1 MVISKNSM
9 NSKRILL
16 SPPHMGG
23 TEQTYIAQAF
33 QDNWIAPAGP
43 HIDLF
48 ENRLADFLGEKSQ
61 VVAFN
66 SGTAAIHL
74 GLQLL
79 GVQKGDVVL
88 CQSLTFIASV
98 NPVLYLGAT
107 PIFIGSEKE
116 TWNLCPIALEKAIL
130 NQLNK
135 GIQPKAILVV
145 HLYGMPAKMNE
156 ISAISQKYNIPILE
170 DAAEALG
177 STYYGKPCGTF
188 GDFGALSF
196 NGNKIITTSGGG
208 SLICHSESD
217 KKKTIFLATQAKE
230 DTVHYEHSQ
239 VGYNYRMSNISA
251 SIGLGQ
257 LEVLQNHLQLR
268 RQNHT
273 FYQQLF
279 DTISEVTL
287 HHEPNENFIS
297 NHWLNI
303 IQLTSFEQREALR
316 LHLEKYNI
324 ESRPVWKP
332 MHLQPLFQDSL
343 YFGDNLE
350 DKLFDNGL
358 CLPSGSNLLEE
369 DLDYIKEALVS
380 FFKSVEA

>member
-1 MVISKNSM
+1 M

-23 TEQTYIAQAF
+23 IEQSYIAQTF
-33 QDNWIAPAGP
+33 QDNWIAPVGP

-48 ENRLADFLGEKSQ
+48 ENRFVDLLGENRQ
-61 VVAFN
+61 VVALN

-88 CQSLTFIASV
+88 CQSLTFVASV

-107 PIFIGSEKE
+107 PVFVGSEVE
-116 TWNLCPIALEKAIL
+116 TWNMCPNALEEAIL
-130 NQLNK
+130 NQLSK
-135 GIQPKAILVV
+135 GFYPKAILVV

-156 ISAISQKYNIPILE
+156 IVKLSNKYNIPILE

-177 STYYGKPCGTF
+177 SFYCKRPCGTF
-188 GDFGALSF
+188 GDFGVLSF

-208 SLICHSESD
+208 ALITRSEQE
-217 KKKTIFLATQAKE
+217 KKQAIFLATQAKE
-230 DTVHYEHSQ
+230 DTVHYEHTQ

-257 LEVLQNHLQLR
+257 LEVLSEHIQLRKRNHL
-268 RQNHT
+268 
-273 FYQQLF
+273 FYSQLF
-279 DTISEVTL
+279 DTISGVTL
-287 HHEPNENFIS
+287 HQEPNEHFIS
-297 NHWLNI
+297 NYWLNV
-303 IQLTSFEQREALR
+303 IQLVSYEQREELR

-332 MHLQPLFQDSL
+332 MHLQPLFQDNL
-343 YFGDNLE
+343 YFGDGLA
-350 DKLFDNGL
+350 DTLFDCGL
-358 CLPSGSNLLEE
+358 CLPSGSSLLKE
-369 DLDYIKEALVS
+369 DLERIKEALIL
-380 FFKSVEA
+380 FFK

>member
-1 MVISKNSM
+1 M

-33 QDNWIAPAGP
+33 QDNWIAPTGP

-48 ENRLADFLGEKSQ
+48 ENRLVDFLDEKSQ
-61 VVAFN
+61 VVALN

-98 NPVLYLGAT
+98 NPVLYLGAI
-107 PIFIGSEKE
+107 PVFIGSEKE
-116 TWNLCPIALEKAIL
+116 TWNLCPIELEEAIL

-135 GIQPKAILVV
+135 GIQPKAIVVV

-156 ISAISQKYNIPILE
+156 IITISKKYNIPILE

-177 STYYGKPCGTF
+177 SSYTNQPCGTF
-188 GDFGALSF
+188 GDFGVFSF
-196 NGNKIITTSGGG
+196 NGNKVITTSGGG
-208 SLICHSESD
+208 ALLCHSEAV
-217 KKKTIFLATQAKE
+217 KKKAVFLATQAKE
-230 DTVHYEHSQ
+230 DAVYYEHTQ

-257 LEVLQNHLQLR
+257 LEVLSEHIQHRKQNH
-268 RQNHT
+268 H
-273 FYQQLF
+273 FYKQLF
-279 DTISEVTL
+279 ENLSQVTI
-287 HHEPNENFIS
+287 HQEPSENFIS
-297 NHWLNI
+297 NHWLTV
-303 IQLTSFEQREALR
+303 IQLASFEQREALR

-332 MHLQPLFQDSL
+332 MHLQPLFQDNL
-343 YFGDNLE
+343 YFGDDLA

-358 CLPSGSNLLEE
+358 CLPSGSNLSEE
-369 DLDYIKEALVS
+369 DKNCIKEAIEL
-380 FFKSVEA
+380 FFN

>member
-1 MVISKNSM
+1 MK
-9 NSKRILL
+9 SKRILL

-33 QDNWIAPAGP
+33 QDNWIAPTGP

-48 ENRLADFLGEKSQ
+48 ENRLVDFLDEKSQ
-61 VVAFN
+61 VVALN

-98 NPVLYLGAT
+98 NPVLYLGAI
-107 PIFIGSEKE
+107 PVFIGSEKE
-116 TWNLCPIALEKAIL
+116 TWNLCPIALEEAIL

-135 GIQPKAILVV
+135 GIQPKAIVVV

-156 ISAISQKYNIPILE
+156 IITISKKYNIPILE

-177 STYYGKPCGTF
+177 SSYTNQPCGTF
-188 GDFGALSF
+188 GDFGVFSF

-208 SLICHSESD
+208 ALLCHSEAV
-217 KKKTIFLATQAKE
+217 KKKAVFLATQAKE
-230 DTVHYEHSQ
+230 DAVYYEHTQ

-257 LEVLQNHLQLR
+257 LEVLSEHIQHRKQNH
-268 RQNHT
+268 H
-273 FYQQLF
+273 FYKQLF
-279 DTISEVTL
+279 ENLSEVTL
-287 HHEPNENFIS
+287 HQEPNEDFIS
-297 NHWLNI
+297 NHWLTV
-303 IQLTSFEQREALR
+303 IQLASFEQREALR

-332 MHLQPLFQDSL
+332 MHLQPLFQDNL
-343 YFGDNLE
+343 YFGDDLA

-358 CLPSGSNLLEE
+358 CLPSGSNLSEE
-369 DLDYIKEALVS
+369 DKNCIKEAIEL
-380 FFKSVEA
+380 FFN

>member
-1 MVISKNSM
+1 MK
-9 NSKRILL
+9 SKRILL

-23 TEQTYIAQAF
+23 TELTYIAQAF

-48 ENRLADFLGEKSQ
+48 ENRLVDFLDQKSQ
-61 VVAFN
+61 VVALN

-107 PIFIGSEKE
+107 PVFIGSEKE
-116 TWNLCPIALEKAIL
+116 TWNLCPIALEEAVL

-156 ISAISQKYNIPILE
+156 IITISKKYNIPILE

-177 STYYGKPCGTF
+177 SSYDGKPCGTF
-188 GDFGALSF
+188 GDFGVFSF

-208 SLICHSESD
+208 ALLCHSEAV
-217 KKKTIFLATQAKE
+217 KKKAVFLATQAKE
-230 DTVHYEHSQ
+230 DAVYYEHTQ

-257 LEVLQNHLQLR
+257 LEVLSEHIQHRKQNH
-268 RQNHT
+268 H
-273 FYQQLF
+273 FYKPLF
-279 DTISEVTL
+279 ENLSEVTL
-287 HHEPNENFIS
+287 HQEPSENFIS
-297 NHWLNI
+297 NHWLTV
-303 IQLTSFEQREALR
+303 IQLASFEQREALR

-332 MHLQPLFQDSL
+332 MHLQPLFQDNL
-343 YFGDNLE
+343 YFGDDLA

-358 CLPSGSNLLEE
+358 CLPSGSNLSEE
-369 DLDYIKEALVS
+369 DKNCIKEAIEL
-380 FFKSVEA
+380 FFN

>member
-1 MVISKNSM
+1 M

-33 QDNWIAPAGP
+33 QDNWIAPTGP

-48 ENRLADFLGEKSQ
+48 ENRLVDFLNQKSQ
-61 VVAFN
+61 VVALN

-107 PIFIGSEKE
+107 PVFIGSEKE
-116 TWNLCPIALEKAIL
+116 TWNLCPIALEEAIL

-135 GIQPKAILVV
+135 GIQPKAIVVV

-156 ISAISQKYNIPILE
+156 IITISKKYNIPILE

-177 STYYGKPCGTF
+177 SSYTNQPCGTF
-188 GDFGALSF
+188 GDFGVFSF

-208 SLICHSESD
+208 ALLCHSEAV
-217 KKKTIFLATQAKE
+217 KKKAVFLATQAKE
-230 DTVHYEHSQ
+230 DAVYYEHTQ

-257 LEVLQNHLQLR
+257 LEVLSEHIQHRKQNH
-268 RQNHT
+268 H
-273 FYQQLF
+273 FYKQLF
-279 DTISEVTL
+279 ENLSEVTL
-287 HHEPNENFIS
+287 HQEPNEDFIS
-297 NHWLNI
+297 NHWLTV
-303 IQLTSFEQREALR
+303 IQLASFEQREALR

-332 MHLQPLFQDSL
+332 MHLQPLFQDNL
-343 YFGDNLE
+343 YFGDDLA

-358 CLPSGSNLLEE
+358 CLPSGSNLSEE
-369 DLDYIKEALVS
+369 DKNCIKEAIEL
-380 FFKSVEA
+380 FFN

>member
-1 MVISKNSM
+1 M

-33 QDNWIAPAGP
+33 QDNWIAPTGP

-48 ENRLADFLGEKSQ
+48 ENRLVDFLDEKSQ
-61 VVAFN
+61 VVALN

-98 NPVLYLGAT
+98 NPVLYLGAI
-107 PIFIGSEKE
+107 PVFIGSEKE
-116 TWNLCPIALEKAIL
+116 TWNLCPIELEEAIL

-135 GIQPKAILVV
+135 GIQPKAIVVV

-156 ISAISQKYNIPILE
+156 IITISKKYNIPILE

-177 STYYGKPCGTF
+177 SSYTNQPCGTF
-188 GDFGALSF
+188 GDFGVFSF

-208 SLICHSESD
+208 ALLCHSEAV
-217 KKKTIFLATQAKE
+217 KKKAVFLATQAKE
-230 DTVHYEHSQ
+230 DAVYYEHTQ

-257 LEVLQNHLQLR
+257 LEVLSEHIQHRKQNH
-268 RQNHT
+268 H
-273 FYQQLF
+273 FYKQLF
-279 DTISEVTL
+279 ENLSEVTL
-287 HHEPNENFIS
+287 HQEPNEDFIS
-297 NHWLNI
+297 NHWLTV
-303 IQLTSFEQREALR
+303 IQLASFEQREALR

-332 MHLQPLFQDSL
+332 MHLQPLFQDNL
-343 YFGDNLE
+343 YFGDDLA

-358 CLPSGSNLLEE
+358 CLPSGSNLSEE
-369 DLDYIKEALVS
+369 DKNCIKEAIEL
-380 FFKSVEA
+380 FFN

>member
-1 MVISKNSM
+1 M

-23 TEQTYIAQAF
+23 TELTYIAQAF

-43 HIDLF
+43 HIDLL
-48 ENRLADFLGEKSQ
+48 ENRLVDFLDQKSQ
-61 VVAFN
+61 VVALN

-88 CQSLTFIASV
+88 CQSLTFVASV
-98 NPVLYLGAT
+98 NPVLYLGAI
-107 PIFIGSEKE
+107 PVFIGSEKE
-116 TWNLCPIALEKAIL
+116 TWNLCPIALEEAIL

-135 GIQPKAILVV
+135 GIQPKAIVVV

-156 ISAISQKYNIPILE
+156 IITISKKYNIPILE

-177 STYYGKPCGTF
+177 SSYTNQPCGTF
-188 GDFGALSF
+188 GDFGVFSF

-208 SLICHSESD
+208 ALLCHSEAV
-217 KKKTIFLATQAKE
+217 KKKAVFLATQAKE
-230 DTVHYEHSQ
+230 DAVYYEHTQ

-257 LEVLQNHLQLR
+257 LEVLSEHIQHRKQNH
-268 RQNHT
+268 H
-273 FYQQLF
+273 FYKQLF
-279 DTISEVTL
+279 ENLSEVTL
-287 HHEPNENFIS
+287 HQEPNEDFIS
-297 NHWLNI
+297 NHWLTV
-303 IQLTSFEQREALR
+303 IQLASFEQREALR

-332 MHLQPLFQDSL
+332 MHLQPLFQDNL
-343 YFGDNLE
+343 YFGDDLA

-358 CLPSGSNLLEE
+358 CLPSGSNLSEE
-369 DLDYIKEALVS
+369 DKKCIKEAIEL
-380 FFKSVEA
+380 FFYKV

>member
-1 MVISKNSM
+1 M

-23 TEQTYIAQAF
+23 TELTYIAQAF

-48 ENRLADFLGEKSQ
+48 ENRLVDFLDQKSQ
-61 VVAFN
+61 VVALN

-107 PIFIGSEKE
+107 PVFIGSEKE
-116 TWNLCPIALEKAIL
+116 TWNLCPIALEEAIL

-135 GIQPKAILVV
+135 GIQPKAIVVV

-156 ISAISQKYNIPILE
+156 IITISKKYNIPILE

-177 STYYGKPCGTF
+177 SSYTNQPCGTF
-188 GDFGALSF
+188 GDFGVFSF
-196 NGNKIITTSGGG
+196 NGNKVITTSGGG
-208 SLICHSESD
+208 ALLCHSEAV
-217 KKKTIFLATQAKE
+217 KKKAVFLATQAKE
-230 DTVHYEHSQ
+230 DAVYYEHTQ

-257 LEVLQNHLQLR
+257 LEVLSEHIQHRKQNH
-268 RQNHT
+268 H
-273 FYQQLF
+273 FYKQLF
-279 DTISEVTL
+279 ENLSEVTL
-287 HHEPNENFIS
+287 HQEPNEDFIS
-297 NHWLNI
+297 NHWLTV
-303 IQLTSFEQREALR
+303 IQLASFEQREALR

-332 MHLQPLFQDSL
+332 MHLQPLFQDNL
-343 YFGDNLE
+343 YFGDDLA

-358 CLPSGSNLLEE
+358 CLPSGSNLSEE
-369 DLDYIKEALVS
+369 DKNCIKEAIEL
-380 FFKSVEA
+380 FFN

>member
-1 MVISKNSM
+1 MK
-9 NSKRILL
+9 SKRILL

-23 TEQTYIAQAF
+23 TELTYIAQAF

-43 HIDLF
+43 HIDLL
-48 ENRLADFLGEKSQ
+48 ENRLVDFLDQKSQ
-61 VVAFN
+61 VVALN

-98 NPVLYLGAT
+98 NPVLYLGAI
-107 PIFIGSEKE
+107 PVFIGSEKE
-116 TWNLCPIALEKAIL
+116 TWNLCPIALEEAIL

-135 GIQPKAILVV
+135 GIQPKAIVVV

-156 ISAISQKYNIPILE
+156 IITISKKYNIPILE

-177 STYYGKPCGTF
+177 SSYTNQPCGTF
-188 GDFGALSF
+188 GDFGVFSF

-208 SLICHSESD
+208 ALLCHSEAV
-217 KKKTIFLATQAKE
+217 KKKAVFLATQAKE
-230 DTVHYEHSQ
+230 DAVYYEHTQ

-257 LEVLQNHLQLR
+257 LEVLSEHIQHRKQNH
-268 RQNHT
+268 H
-273 FYQQLF
+273 FYKQLF
-279 DTISEVTL
+279 ENLSEVTL
-287 HHEPNENFIS
+287 HQEPNEDFIS
-297 NHWLNI
+297 NHWLTV
-303 IQLTSFEQREALR
+303 IQLASFEQREALR

-332 MHLQPLFQDSL
+332 MHLQPLFQDNL
-343 YFGDNLE
+343 YFGDDLA

-358 CLPSGSNLLEE
+358 CLPSGSNLSEE
-369 DLDYIKEALVS
+369 DKNCIKEAIEL
-380 FFKSVEA
+380 FFN

>member
-1 MVISKNSM
+1 MK
-9 NSKRILL
+9 SKRILL

-23 TEQTYIAQAF
+23 TELTYIAQAF

-48 ENRLADFLGEKSQ
+48 ENRLVDFLDQKSQ
-61 VVAFN
+61 VVALN

-98 NPVLYLGAT
+98 NPVLYLGAI
-107 PIFIGSEKE
+107 PVFIGSEKE
-116 TWNLCPIALEKAIL
+116 TWNLCPIALEEAIL

-135 GIQPKAILVV
+135 GIQPKAIVVV

-156 ISAISQKYNIPILE
+156 IITISKKYNIPILE

-177 STYYGKPCGTF
+177 SSYTNQPCGTF
-188 GDFGALSF
+188 GDFGVFSF
-196 NGNKIITTSGGG
+196 NGNKVITTSGGG
-208 SLICHSESD
+208 ALLCHSEAV
-217 KKKTIFLATQAKE
+217 KKKAVFLATQAKE
-230 DTVHYEHSQ
+230 DAVYYEHTQ

-257 LEVLQNHLQLR
+257 LEVLSEHIQHRKQNH
-268 RQNHT
+268 H
-273 FYQQLF
+273 FYKQLF
-279 DTISEVTL
+279 ENLSQVTI
-287 HHEPNENFIS
+287 HQEPSENFIS
-297 NHWLNI
+297 NHWLTV
-303 IQLTSFEQREALR
+303 IQLASFEQREALR

-332 MHLQPLFQDSL
+332 MHLQPLFQDNL
-343 YFGDNLE
+343 YFGDDLA

-358 CLPSGSNLLEE
+358 CLPSGSNLSEE
-369 DLDYIKEALVS
+369 DKNCIKEAIEL
-380 FFKSVEA
+380 FFN

>member
-1 MVISKNSM
+1 M

-23 TEQTYIAQAF
+23 TELTYIAQAF

-48 ENRLADFLGEKSQ
+48 ENRLVDFLDQKSQ
-61 VVAFN
+61 VVALN

-107 PIFIGSEKE
+107 PVFIGSEKE
-116 TWNLCPIALEKAIL
+116 TWNLCPIALEEAIL

-135 GIQPKAILVV
+135 GIQPKAIVVV

-156 ISAISQKYNIPILE
+156 IITISKKYNIPILE

-177 STYYGKPCGTF
+177 SSYTNQPCGTF
-188 GDFGALSF
+188 GDFGVFSF
-196 NGNKIITTSGGG
+196 NGNKVITTSGGG
-208 SLICHSESD
+208 ALLCHSEAV
-217 KKKTIFLATQAKE
+217 KKKAVFLATQAKE
-230 DTVHYEHSQ
+230 DAVYYEHTQ

-257 LEVLQNHLQLR
+257 LEVLSEHIQHRKQNH
-268 RQNHT
+268 H
-273 FYQQLF
+273 FYKPLF
-279 DTISEVTL
+279 ENLSQVTI
-287 HHEPNENFIS
+287 HQEPSENFIS
-297 NHWLNI
+297 NHWLTV
-303 IQLTSFEQREALR
+303 IQLASFEQREALR

-332 MHLQPLFQDSL
+332 MHLQPLFQDNL
-343 YFGDNLE
+343 YFGDDLA

-358 CLPSGSNLLEE
+358 CLPSGSNLSEE
-369 DLDYIKEALVS
+369 DKNCIKEAIEL
-380 FFKSVEA
+380 FFN

>member
-1 MVISKNSM
+1 MVISKDSM

-23 TEQTYIAQAF
+23 AESTYVAQAF

-48 ENRLADFLGEKSQ
+48 ENRLVDFLDEKSQ
-61 VVAFN
+61 VVALN

-79 GVQKGDVVL
+79 GVQKEDVVL
-88 CQSLTFIASV
+88 CQSLTFVASV

-107 PIFIGSEKE
+107 PVFIGSEKE
-116 TWNLCPIALEKAIL
+116 TWNLCPIALEDAIL
-130 NQLNK
+130 NQLKK
-135 GIQPKAILVV
+135 GIQPKAIIVV

-156 ISAISQKYNIPILE
+156 ILVLSNKYKIPILE

-177 STYYGKPCGTF
+177 SSYNGRSCGTF
-188 GDFGALSF
+188 GDFGVLSF

-208 SLICHSESD
+208 ALICNSESD
-217 KKKTIFLATQAKE
+217 KKKAIFLATQAKE
-230 DTVHYEHSQ
+230 DAVHYEHTQ
-239 VGYNYRMSNISA
+239 VGYNYRMSNVSA

-279 DTISEVTL
+279 NTISEVTL
-287 HHEPNENFIS
+287 HQEPNENIVS
-297 NHWLNI
+297 NHWLNV
-303 IQLTSFEQREALR
+303 IQLASFEQREALR
-316 LHLEKYNI
+316 LHLEKHNI

-332 MHLQPLFQDSL
+332 MHLQPLFQDCQ
-343 YFGDNLE
+343 YFGDDLA

-358 CLPSGSNLLEE
+358 CLPSGSNLSEE
-369 DLDYIKEALVS
+369 DLYRIKDVLFL
-380 FFKSVEA
+380 FFN

>member
-1 MVISKNSM
+1 M

-23 TEQTYIAQAF
+23 TELTYIAQAF

-48 ENRLADFLGEKSQ
+48 ENRLVDFLDQKSQ
-61 VVAFN
+61 VVALN

-107 PIFIGSEKE
+107 PVFIGSEKE
-116 TWNLCPIALEKAIL
+116 TWNLCPIALEEAIL

-135 GIQPKAILVV
+135 GIQPKAIVVV

-156 ISAISQKYNIPILE
+156 IITISKKYNIPILE

-177 STYYGKPCGTF
+177 SSYTNQPCGTF
-188 GDFGALSF
+188 GDFGVFSF

-208 SLICHSESD
+208 ALLCHSEAV
-217 KKKTIFLATQAKE
+217 KKKAVFLATQAKE
-230 DTVHYEHSQ
+230 DAVYYEHTQ

-257 LEVLQNHLQLR
+257 LEVLSEHIQHRKQNH
-268 RQNHT
+268 H
-273 FYQQLF
+273 FYKQLF
-279 DTISEVTL
+279 ENLSQVTI
-287 HHEPNENFIS
+287 HQEPSENFIS
-297 NHWLNI
+297 NHWLTV
-303 IQLTSFEQREALR
+303 IQLASFEQREALR

-332 MHLQPLFQDSL
+332 MHLQPLFQDNL
-343 YFGDNLE
+343 YFGDDLA

-358 CLPSGSNLLEE
+358 CLPSGSNLSEE
-369 DLDYIKEALVS
+369 DKNCIKEAIEL
-380 FFKSVEA
+380 FFN

>member
-1 MVISKNSM
+1 M

-23 TEQTYIAQAF
+23 TELTYIAQAF

-48 ENRLADFLGEKSQ
+48 ENRLVDFLDQKSQ
-61 VVAFN
+61 VVALN
-66 SGTAAIHL
+66 SGTAGIHL

-107 PIFIGSEKE
+107 PVFIGSEKE
-116 TWNLCPIALEKAIL
+116 TWNLCPIALEEAIL

-135 GIQPKAILVV
+135 GIQPKAIVVV

-156 ISAISQKYNIPILE
+156 IITISKKYNIPILE

-177 STYYGKPCGTF
+177 SSYTNQPCGTF
-188 GDFGALSF
+188 GDFGVFSF
-196 NGNKIITTSGGG
+196 NGNKVITTSGGG
-208 SLICHSESD
+208 ALLCHSEAV
-217 KKKTIFLATQAKE
+217 KKKAVFLATQAKE
-230 DTVHYEHSQ
+230 DAVYYKHTQ

-257 LEVLQNHLQLR
+257 LEVLSEHIQHRKQNH
-268 RQNHT
+268 H
-273 FYQQLF
+273 FYKQLF
-279 DTISEVTL
+279 ENLSQVTI
-287 HHEPNENFIS
+287 HQEPSENFIS
-297 NHWLNI
+297 NHWLTV
-303 IQLTSFEQREALR
+303 IQLASFEQREALR

-332 MHLQPLFQDSL
+332 MHLQPLFQDNL
-343 YFGDNLE
+343 YFGDDLA

-358 CLPSGSNLLEE
+358 CLPSGSNLSEE
-369 DLDYIKEALVS
+369 DKNCIKEAIEL
-380 FFKSVEA
+380 FFN

>member
-1 MVISKNSM
+1 M

-33 QDNWIAPAGP
+33 QDNWIAPTGP

-48 ENRLADFLGEKSQ
+48 ENRLVDFLDKKSQ
-61 VVAFN
+61 VVALN

-107 PIFIGSEKE
+107 PVFIGSEKE
-116 TWNLCPIALEKAIL
+116 TWNLCPIALEEAIL

-135 GIQPKAILVV
+135 GIQPKAIVVV

-156 ISAISQKYNIPILE
+156 IITISKKYNIPILE

-177 STYYGKPCGTF
+177 SSYTNQPCGTF
-188 GDFGALSF
+188 GDFGVFSF
-196 NGNKIITTSGGG
+196 NGNKVITTSGGG
-208 SLICHSESD
+208 ALLCHSEAV
-217 KKKTIFLATQAKE
+217 KKKAVFLATQAKE
-230 DTVHYEHSQ
+230 DAVYYEHTQ

-257 LEVLQNHLQLR
+257 LEVLSEHIQHRKQNH
-268 RQNHT
+268 H
-273 FYQQLF
+273 FYKQLF
-279 DTISEVTL
+279 ENLSEVTL
-287 HHEPNENFIS
+287 HQEPNEDFIS
-297 NHWLNI
+297 NHWLTV
-303 IQLTSFEQREALR
+303 IQLASFEQREALR

-332 MHLQPLFQDSL
+332 MHLQPLFQDNL
-343 YFGDNLE
+343 YFGDDLA

-358 CLPSGSNLLEE
+358 CLPSGSNLSEE
-369 DLDYIKEALVS
+369 DKNCIKEAIEL
-380 FFKSVEA
+380 FFN

>member
-1 MVISKNSM
+1 M

-23 TEQTYIAQAF
+23 TELTYIAQAF

-48 ENRLADFLGEKSQ
+48 ENRLVDFLDQKSQ
-61 VVAFN
+61 VVALN

-98 NPVLYLGAT
+98 NPVLYLGAI
-107 PIFIGSEKE
+107 PVFIGSEKE
-116 TWNLCPIALEKAIL
+116 TWNLCPIALEEAIL

-135 GIQPKAILVV
+135 GIQPKAIVVV

-156 ISAISQKYNIPILE
+156 IITISKKYNIPILE

-177 STYYGKPCGTF
+177 SSYTNQRCGTF
-188 GDFGALSF
+188 GDFGVFSF
-196 NGNKIITTSGGG
+196 NGNKVITTSGGG
-208 SLICHSESD
+208 ALLCHSEEV
-217 KKKTIFLATQAKE
+217 KKKAVFLATQAKE
-230 DTVHYEHSQ
+230 DAVYYEHTQ

-257 LEVLQNHLQLR
+257 LEVLSEHIQHRKQNH
-268 RQNHT
+268 H
-273 FYQQLF
+273 FYKQLF
-279 DTISEVTL
+279 ENLSQVTL
-287 HHEPNENFIS
+287 HQEPSENFIS
-297 NHWLNI
+297 NHWLTV
-303 IQLTSFEQREALR
+303 IQLASFEQREALR

-332 MHLQPLFQDSL
+332 MHLQPLFQDNL
-343 YFGDNLE
+343 YFGDDLA

-358 CLPSGSNLLEE
+358 CLPSGSNLSEE
-369 DLDYIKEALVS
+369 DKNCIKEAIEL
-380 FFKSVEA
+380 FFN

>member
-1 MVISKNSM
+1 M

-23 TEQTYIAQAF
+23 TEQTYIAKAF
-33 QDNWIAPAGP
+33 QDNWIAPVGP
-43 HIDLF
+43 HITLF
-48 ENRLADFLGEKSQ
+48 ENRLASFLGDE
-61 VVAFN
+61 VEVAALQ

-79 GVQKGDVVL
+79 GVGKGDVVL

-107 PIFIGSEKE
+107 PIFVGSERE
-116 TWNLCPIALEKAIL
+116 TWNLCPIALEEAIL
-130 NQLNK
+130 NRLEN
-135 GIQPKAILVV
+135 GIKPKAILVV

-156 ISAISQKYNIPILE
+156 IKALSNKYNIPILE

-177 STYYGKPCGTF
+177 STYHGKPCGTF
-188 GDFGALSF
+188 GDFGVLSF

-208 SLICHSESD
+208 ALITHSEQE
-217 KKKTIFLATQAKE
+217 KKQALFLATQAKE
-230 DTVHYEHSQ
+230 EAVHYEHKQ
-239 VGYNYRMSNISA
+239 IGYNYRMSNISA

-257 LEVLQNHLQLR
+257 LEVVSEHIQLR
-268 RQNHT
+268 RQNHL
-273 FYQQLF
+273 FYKQLF
-279 DTISEVTL
+279 ENLSEVTL
-287 HHEPNENFIS
+287 HQEPNENFIS
-297 NHWLNI
+297 NHWLTV
-303 IQLTSFEQREALR
+303 IQLASFEQREALR

-332 MHLQPLFQDSL
+332 MHLQPLFQDNL
-343 YFGDNLE
+343 YFGDDLA

-369 DLDYIKEALVS
+369 DLKRIKEALLS
-380 FFKSVEA
+380 FFN

>member
-1 MVISKNSM
+1 MK
-9 NSKRILL
+9 SKRILL

-23 TEQTYIAQAF
+23 TELTYIAQAF

-48 ENRLADFLGEKSQ
+48 ENRLVDFLDQKSQ
-61 VVAFN
+61 VVALN

-98 NPVLYLGAT
+98 NPVLYLGAI
-107 PIFIGSEKE
+107 PVFIGSEKE
-116 TWNLCPIALEKAIL
+116 TWNLCPIALEEAIL

-135 GIQPKAILVV
+135 GIQPKAIVVV

-156 ISAISQKYNIPILE
+156 IITISKKYNIPILE

-177 STYYGKPCGTF
+177 SSYTNQPCGTF
-188 GDFGALSF
+188 GDFGVFSF
-196 NGNKIITTSGGG
+196 NGNKVITTSGGG
-208 SLICHSESD
+208 ALLCHSEAV
-217 KKKTIFLATQAKE
+217 KKKAVFLATQAKE
-230 DTVHYEHSQ
+230 DAVYYEHTQ

-257 LEVLQNHLQLR
+257 LEVLSEHIQHRKQNH
-268 RQNHT
+268 H
-273 FYQQLF
+273 FYKPLF
-279 DTISEVTL
+279 ENLSQVTI
-287 HHEPNENFIS
+287 HQEPSENFIS
-297 NHWLNI
+297 NHWLTV
-303 IQLTSFEQREALR
+303 IQLASFEQREALR

-332 MHLQPLFQDSL
+332 MHLQPLFQDNL
-343 YFGDNLE
+343 YFGDDLA

-358 CLPSGSNLLEE
+358 CLPSGSNLSEE
-369 DLDYIKEALVS
+369 DKNCIKEAIEL
-380 FFKSVEA
+380 FFN

>member
-1 MVISKNSM
+1 M

-16 SPPHMGG
+16 SPPHMRG
-23 TEQTYIAQAF
+23 TELTYIAQAF

-48 ENRLADFLGEKSQ
+48 ENRLVDFLDQKSQ
-61 VVAFN
+61 VVALN

-98 NPVLYLGAT
+98 NPVLYLGAI
-107 PIFIGSEKE
+107 PVFIGSEKE
-116 TWNLCPIALEKAIL
+116 TWNLCPIALEEAIL

-135 GIQPKAILVV
+135 GIQPKAIVVV

-156 ISAISQKYNIPILE
+156 IITISKKYNIPILE

-177 STYYGKPCGTF
+177 SSYTNQPCGTF
-188 GDFGALSF
+188 GDFGVFSF
-196 NGNKIITTSGGG
+196 NGNKVITTSGGG
-208 SLICHSESD
+208 ALLCHSEAV
-217 KKKTIFLATQAKE
+217 KKKAVFLATQAKE
-230 DTVHYEHSQ
+230 DAVYYEHTQ

-257 LEVLQNHLQLR
+257 LEVLSEHIQHRKQNH
-268 RQNHT
+268 H
-273 FYQQLF
+273 FYKQLF
-279 DTISEVTL
+279 ENLSQVTI
-287 HHEPNENFIS
+287 HQEPSENFIS
-297 NHWLNI
+297 NHWLTV
-303 IQLTSFEQREALR
+303 IQLASFEQREALR

-332 MHLQPLFQDSL
+332 MHLQPLFQDNL
-343 YFGDNLE
+343 YFGDDLA

-358 CLPSGSNLLEE
+358 CLPSGSNLSEE
-369 DLDYIKEALVS
+369 DKNCIKEAIEL
-380 FFKSVEA
+380 FFN

>member
-1 MVISKNSM
+1 MK
-9 NSKRILL
+9 SKRILL

-23 TEQTYIAQAF
+23 TELTYIAQAF

-48 ENRLADFLGEKSQ
+48 ENRLVDFLNQKSQ
-61 VVAFN
+61 VVALN

-107 PIFIGSEKE
+107 PVFIGSEKE
-116 TWNLCPIALEKAIL
+116 TWNLCPIALEEAIL

-135 GIQPKAILVV
+135 GIQPKAIVVV

-156 ISAISQKYNIPILE
+156 IITISKKYNIPILE

-177 STYYGKPCGTF
+177 SSYTNQPCGTF
-188 GDFGALSF
+188 GDFGVFSF

-208 SLICHSESD
+208 ALLCHSEAV
-217 KKKTIFLATQAKE
+217 KKKAVFLATQAKE
-230 DTVHYEHSQ
+230 DAVYYEHTQ

-257 LEVLQNHLQLR
+257 LEVLSEHIQHRKQNH
-268 RQNHT
+268 H
-273 FYQQLF
+273 FYKQLF
-279 DTISEVTL
+279 ENLSQVTI
-287 HHEPNENFIS
+287 HQEPSENFIS
-297 NHWLNI
+297 NHWLTV
-303 IQLTSFEQREALR
+303 IQLASFEQREALR

-332 MHLQPLFQDSL
+332 MHLQPLFQDNL
-343 YFGDNLE
+343 YFGDDLA

-358 CLPSGSNLLEE
+358 CLPSGSNLSEE
-369 DLDYIKEALVS
+369 DKNCIKEAIEL
-380 FFKSVEA
+380 FFN

>member
-1 MVISKNSM
+1 M

-23 TEQTYIAQAF
+23 TELTYIAQAF

-48 ENRLADFLGEKSQ
+48 ENRLVDFLDQKSQ
-61 VVAFN
+61 VVALN

-98 NPVLYLGAT
+98 NPVLYLGAI
-107 PIFIGSEKE
+107 PVFIGSEKE
-116 TWNLCPIALEKAIL
+116 TWNLCPIALEEAIL

-135 GIQPKAILVV
+135 GIQPKAIVVV

-156 ISAISQKYNIPILE
+156 IITISKKYNIPILE

-177 STYYGKPCGTF
+177 SSYTNQPCGTF
-188 GDFGALSF
+188 GDFGVFSF
-196 NGNKIITTSGGG
+196 NGNKVITTSGGG
-208 SLICHSESD
+208 ALLCHSEAV
-217 KKKTIFLATQAKE
+217 KKKAVFLATQAKE
-230 DTVHYEHSQ
+230 DAVYYEHTQ
-239 VGYNYRMSNISA
+239 VGYNYRMSNVAA

-257 LEVLQNHLQLR
+257 LEVLSEHIQHRKQNH
-268 RQNHT
+268 H
-273 FYQQLF
+273 FYKPLF
-279 DTISEVTL
+279 ENLSQVTL
-287 HHEPNENFIS
+287 HQEPSENFIS
-297 NHWLNI
+297 NHWLTV
-303 IQLTSFEQREALR
+303 IQLASFEQREALR

-332 MHLQPLFQDSL
+332 MHLQPLFQDNL
-343 YFGDNLE
+343 YFGDDLA

-358 CLPSGSNLLEE
+358 CLPSGSNLSEE
-369 DLDYIKEALVS
+369 DKNCIKEAIEL
-380 FFKSVEA
+380 FFN

>member
-1 MVISKNSM
+1 M

-23 TEQTYIAQAF
+23 TEQTYIAKAF
-33 QDNWIAPAGP
+33 QDNWIAPVGP
-43 HIDLF
+43 HITLF
-48 ENRLADFLGEKSQ
+48 ENRLASFLGDE
-61 VVAFN
+61 VEVAALQ

-79 GVQKGDVVL
+79 GVGKGDVVL

-107 PIFIGSEKE
+107 PIFVGSERE
-116 TWNLCPIALEKAIL
+116 TWNLCPIALEEAIL
-130 NQLNK
+130 NRLEN
-135 GIQPKAILVV
+135 GIKPKAILVV

-156 ISAISQKYNIPILE
+156 IKALSNKYNIPILE

-177 STYYGKPCGTF
+177 STYHGKPCGTF
-188 GDFGALSF
+188 GDFGVLSF

-208 SLICHSESD
+208 ALITHSEQE
-217 KKKTIFLATQAKE
+217 KKQALFLATQAKE
-230 DTVHYEHSQ
+230 EAVHYEHKQ
-239 VGYNYRMSNISA
+239 IGYNYRMSNISA

-257 LEVLQNHLQLR
+257 LEVVSEHIWLR
-268 RQNHT
+268 RQNHL
-273 FYQQLF
+273 FYKQLF
-279 DTISEVTL
+279 ENLSEVIL
-287 HHEPNENFIS
+287 HQEPNEEFIS
-297 NHWLNI
+297 NHWLNV
-303 IQLTSFEQREALR
+303 IQLASFEQREALR

-332 MHLQPLFQDSL
+332 MHLQPLFQDNL
-343 YFGDNLE
+343 YFGDDLT
-350 DKLFDNGL
+350 DTLFDNGL

-369 DLDYIKEALVS
+369 DLMRIKKALLS
-380 FFKSVEA
+380 FFN

>member
-1 MVISKNSM
+1 M

-23 TEQTYIAQAF
+23 TELTYIAQAF

-48 ENRLADFLGEKSQ
+48 ENRLVDFLDQKSQ
-61 VVAFN
+61 VVALN

-107 PIFIGSEKE
+107 PVFIGSEKE
-116 TWNLCPIALEKAIL
+116 TWNLCPIALEEAIL

-135 GIQPKAILVV
+135 GIQPKAIVVV

-156 ISAISQKYNIPILE
+156 IITISKKYNIPIFE

-177 STYYGKPCGTF
+177 SSYTNQPCGTF
-188 GDFGALSF
+188 GDFGVFSF
-196 NGNKIITTSGGG
+196 NGNKVITTSGGG
-208 SLICHSESD
+208 ALLCHSEAV
-217 KKKTIFLATQAKE
+217 KKKAVFLATQAKE
-230 DTVHYEHSQ
+230 DAVYYEHTQ

-257 LEVLQNHLQLR
+257 LEVLSEHIQHRKQNH
-268 RQNHT
+268 H
-273 FYQQLF
+273 FYKPLF
-279 DTISEVTL
+279 ENLSQVTI
-287 HHEPNENFIS
+287 HQEPSENFIS
-297 NHWLNI
+297 NHWLTV
-303 IQLTSFEQREALR
+303 IQLASFEQREALR

-332 MHLQPLFQDSL
+332 MHLQSLFQGNL
-343 YFGDNLE
+343 YFGDDLA

-358 CLPSGSNLLEE
+358 CLPSGSNLSEE
-369 DLDYIKEALVS
+369 DKKCIKEAIEL
-380 FFKSVEA
+380 FFYKV

>member
-1 MVISKNSM
+1 M

-33 QDNWIAPAGP
+33 QDNWIAPTGP

-48 ENRLADFLGEKSQ
+48 ENRLVDFLNQKSQ
-61 VVAFN
+61 VVALN

-107 PIFIGSEKE
+107 PVFIGSEKE
-116 TWNLCPIALEKAIL
+116 TWNLCPIALEEAIL

-135 GIQPKAILVV
+135 GIQPKAIVVV

-156 ISAISQKYNIPILE
+156 IITISKKYNIPILE

-177 STYYGKPCGTF
+177 SSYTNQPCGTF
-188 GDFGALSF
+188 GDFGVFSF
-196 NGNKIITTSGGG
+196 NGNKVITTSGGG
-208 SLICHSESD
+208 ALLCHSEAV
-217 KKKTIFLATQAKE
+217 KKKAVFLATQAKE
-230 DTVHYEHSQ
+230 DAVYYEHTQ

-257 LEVLQNHLQLR
+257 LEVLSEHIQHRKQNH
-268 RQNHT
+268 H
-273 FYQQLF
+273 FYKQLF
-279 DTISEVTL
+279 ENLSEVTL
-287 HHEPNENFIS
+287 HQEPNEDFIS
-297 NHWLNI
+297 NHWLTV
-303 IQLTSFEQREALR
+303 IQLASFEQREALR

-332 MHLQPLFQDSL
+332 MHLQPLFQDNL
-343 YFGDNLE
+343 YFGDDLA

-358 CLPSGSNLLEE
+358 CLPSGSNLSEE
-369 DLDYIKEALVS
+369 DKNCIKEAIEL
-380 FFKSVEA
+380 FFN

>member
-1 MVISKNSM
+1 M

-23 TEQTYIAQAF
+23 TEQTYIAKAF
-33 QDNWIAPAGP
+33 QDNWIAPVGP
-43 HIDLF
+43 HITLF
-48 ENRLADFLGEKSQ
+48 ENRLASFLGDE
-61 VVAFN
+61 VEVAALQ

-79 GVQKGDVVL
+79 GVGKGDVVL

-107 PIFIGSEKE
+107 PIFVGSERE
-116 TWNLCPIALEKAIL
+116 TWNLCPIALEEAIL
-130 NQLNK
+130 NRLEN
-135 GIQPKAILVV
+135 GIKPKAILVV

-156 ISAISQKYNIPILE
+156 IKALSNKYNIPILE

-177 STYYGKPCGTF
+177 STYHGKPCGTF
-188 GDFGALSF
+188 GDFGVLSF

-208 SLICHSESD
+208 ALITHSEQE
-217 KKKTIFLATQAKE
+217 KKQALFLATQAKE
-230 DTVHYEHSQ
+230 EAVHYEHKQ
-239 VGYNYRMSNISA
+239 IGYNYRMSNISA

-257 LEVLQNHLQLR
+257 LEVVSEHIQLR
-268 RQNHT
+268 RQNHL
-273 FYQQLF
+273 FYKQLF
-279 DTISEVTL
+279 ENLSEVIL
-287 HHEPNENFIS
+287 HQEPNEEFIS
-297 NHWLNI
+297 NHWLNV
-303 IQLTSFEQREALR
+303 IQLASFEQREALR

-332 MHLQPLFQDSL
+332 MHLQPLFQDNL
-343 YFGDNLE
+343 YFGDDLT
-350 DKLFDNGL
+350 DTLFDNGL

-369 DLDYIKEALVS
+369 DLMRIKEAIRS
-380 FFKSVEA
+380 FFN

>member
-1 MVISKNSM
+1 M

-33 QDNWIAPAGP
+33 QDNWIAPTGP

-48 ENRLADFLGEKSQ
+48 ENRLVDFLDEKSQ
-61 VVAFN
+61 VVALN

-107 PIFIGSEKE
+107 PVFIGSEKE
-116 TWNLCPIALEKAIL
+116 TWNLCPIALEEAIL

-135 GIQPKAILVV
+135 GIQPKAIAVV

-156 ISAISQKYNIPILE
+156 ISTISKKYNIPILE

-177 STYYGKPCGTF
+177 SSYYNQPCGTF
-188 GDFGALSF
+188 GDFGVLSF

-208 SLICHSESD
+208 ALLCHSEAV
-217 KKKTIFLATQAKE
+217 KKKAVFLATQAKE
-230 DTVHYEHSQ
+230 DAVYYEHTQ

-257 LEVLQNHLQLR
+257 LEVLSEHIQHRKQNH
-268 RQNHT
+268 H
-273 FYQQLF
+273 FYKQLF
-279 DTISEVTL
+279 ENLSQVTL
-287 HHEPNENFIS
+287 HQELSENFIS
-297 NHWLNI
+297 NHWLTV
-303 IQLTSFEQREALR
+303 IQLASFEQREALR

-332 MHLQPLFQDSL
+332 MHLQPLFQDNL
-343 YFGDNLE
+343 YFGDDLA

-358 CLPSGSNLLEE
+358 CLPSGSNLSEE
-369 DLDYIKEALVS
+369 DKNCIKEAIEL
-380 FFKSVEA
+380 FFN

>member
-1 MVISKNSM
+1 M

-23 TEQTYIAQAF
+23 TELTYIAQAF

-48 ENRLADFLGEKSQ
+48 ENRLVDFLDQKSQ
-61 VVAFN
+61 VVALN

-107 PIFIGSEKE
+107 PVFIGSEKE
-116 TWNLCPIALEKAIL
+116 TWNLCPIALEEAIL

-135 GIQPKAILVV
+135 GIQPKAIVVV

-156 ISAISQKYNIPILE
+156 IITISKKYNIPILE

-177 STYYGKPCGTF
+177 SSYTNQPCGTF
-188 GDFGALSF
+188 GDFGVFSF
-196 NGNKIITTSGGG
+196 NGNKVITTSGGG
-208 SLICHSESD
+208 ALLCHSEAV
-217 KKKTIFLATQAKE
+217 KKKAVFLATQAKE
-230 DTVHYEHSQ
+230 DAVYYEHTQ

-257 LEVLQNHLQLR
+257 LEVLSEHIQHRKQNH
-268 RQNHT
+268 H
-273 FYQQLF
+273 FYKQLF
-279 DTISEVTL
+279 ENLSQVTL
-287 HHEPNENFIS
+287 HQEPSENFIS
-297 NHWLNI
+297 NHWLTV
-303 IQLTSFEQREALR
+303 IQLASFEQREALR

-332 MHLQPLFQDSL
+332 MHLQPLFQDNL
-343 YFGDNLE
+343 YFGDDLA

-358 CLPSGSNLLEE
+358 CLPSGSNLSEE
-369 DLDYIKEALVS
+369 DKNCIKEAIEL
-380 FFKSVEA
+380 FFN

>member
-1 MVISKNSM
+1 M

-16 SPPHMGG
+16 SRPHMGG

-33 QDNWIAPAGP
+33 QDNWIAPTGP

-48 ENRLADFLGEKSQ
+48 ENRLVDFLDEKSQ
-61 VVAFN
+61 VVALN

-107 PIFIGSEKE
+107 PVFIGSEKE
-116 TWNLCPIALEKAIL
+116 TWNLCPIALEEAIL

-135 GIQPKAILVV
+135 GIQPKAIVVV

-156 ISAISQKYNIPILE
+156 IITISKKYNIPILE

-177 STYYGKPCGTF
+177 SSYTNQPCGTF
-188 GDFGALSF
+188 GDFGVFSF
-196 NGNKIITTSGGG
+196 NGNKVITTSGGG
-208 SLICHSESD
+208 ALLCHSEAV
-217 KKKTIFLATQAKE
+217 KKKAVFLATQAKE
-230 DTVHYEHSQ
+230 DAVYYEHTQ

-257 LEVLQNHLQLR
+257 LEVLSEHIQHRKQNH
-268 RQNHT
+268 H
-273 FYQQLF
+273 FYKQLF
-279 DTISEVTL
+279 ENLSEVTL
-287 HHEPNENFIS
+287 HQEPNEDFIS
-297 NHWLNI
+297 NHWLTV
-303 IQLTSFEQREALR
+303 IQLASFEQREALR

-332 MHLQPLFQDSL
+332 MHLQSLFQGNL
-343 YFGDNLE
+343 YFGDDLA

-358 CLPSGSNLLEE
+358 CLPSGSNLSEE
-369 DLDYIKEALVS
+369 DKNCIKEAIEL
-380 FFKSVEA
+380 FFN

>member
-1 MVISKNSM
+1 M

-33 QDNWIAPAGP
+33 QDNWIAPTGP

-48 ENRLADFLGEKSQ
+48 ENRLVDFLDEKSQ
-61 VVAFN
+61 VVALN

-107 PIFIGSEKE
+107 PVFIGSEKE
-116 TWNLCPIALEKAIL
+116 TWNLCPIALEEAIL

-135 GIQPKAILVV
+135 GIQPKAIVVV

-156 ISAISQKYNIPILE
+156 ISTISKKYNIPILE

-177 STYYGKPCGTF
+177 SSYYNQPCGTF
-188 GDFGALSF
+188 GDFGVLSF

-208 SLICHSESD
+208 ALLCHSEAV
-217 KKKTIFLATQAKE
+217 KKKAVFLATQAKE
-230 DTVHYEHSQ
+230 DAVYYEHTQ

-257 LEVLQNHLQLR
+257 LEVLSEHIQHRKQNH
-268 RQNHT
+268 H
-273 FYQQLF
+273 FYKQLF
-279 DTISEVTL
+279 ENLSQVTL
-287 HHEPNENFIS
+287 HQELSENFIS
-297 NHWLNI
+297 NHWLTV
-303 IQLTSFEQREALR
+303 IQLASFEQREALR

-332 MHLQPLFQDSL
+332 MHLQPLFQDNL
-343 YFGDNLE
+343 YFGDDLA

-358 CLPSGSNLLEE
+358 CLPSGSNLSEE
-369 DLDYIKEALVS
+369 DKNCIKEAIEL
-380 FFKSVEA
+380 FFN

>member
-1 MVISKNSM
+1 M

-23 TEQTYIAQAF
+23 TELTYIAQAF

-48 ENRLADFLGEKSQ
+48 ENRLVDFLDQKSQ
-61 VVAFN
+61 VVALN
-66 SGTAAIHL
+66 SGTAGIHL

-107 PIFIGSEKE
+107 PVFIGSEKE
-116 TWNLCPIALEKAIL
+116 TWNLCPIALEEAVL

-156 ISAISQKYNIPILE
+156 IITISKKYNIPILE

-177 STYYGKPCGTF
+177 SSYTNQPCGTF
-188 GDFGALSF
+188 GDFGVFSF
-196 NGNKIITTSGGG
+196 NGNKVITTSGGG
-208 SLICHSESD
+208 ALLCHSEAV
-217 KKKTIFLATQAKE
+217 KKKAVFLATQAKE
-230 DTVHYEHSQ
+230 DAVYYEHTQ

-257 LEVLQNHLQLR
+257 LEVLSEHIQHRKQNH
-268 RQNHT
+268 H
-273 FYQQLF
+273 FYKQLF
-279 DTISEVTL
+279 ENLSQVTL
-287 HHEPNENFIS
+287 HQEPSENFIS
-297 NHWLNI
+297 NHWLTV
-303 IQLTSFEQREALR
+303 IQLASFEQREALR

-332 MHLQPLFQDSL
+332 MHLQPLFQDNL
-343 YFGDNLE
+343 YFGDDLA

-358 CLPSGSNLLEE
+358 CLPSGSNLSEE
-369 DLDYIKEALVS
+369 DKNCIKEAIEL
-380 FFKSVEA
+380 FFN

>member
-1 MVISKNSM
+1 M

-23 TEQTYIAQAF
+23 TELTYIAQAF

-48 ENRLADFLGEKSQ
+48 ENRLVDFLDQKSQ
-61 VVAFN
+61 VVALN

-107 PIFIGSEKE
+107 PVFIGSEKE
-116 TWNLCPIALEKAIL
+116 TWNLCPIALEEAIL

-156 ISAISQKYNIPILE
+156 IITISKKYNIPILE

-177 STYYGKPCGTF
+177 SSYTNQPCGTF
-188 GDFGALSF
+188 GDFGVFSF
-196 NGNKIITTSGGG
+196 NGNKVITTSGGG
-208 SLICHSESD
+208 ALLCHSEAV
-217 KKKTIFLATQAKE
+217 KKKAVFLATQAKE
-230 DTVHYEHSQ
+230 DAVYYEHTQ

-257 LEVLQNHLQLR
+257 LEVLSEHIQHRKQNH
-268 RQNHT
+268 H
-273 FYQQLF
+273 FYKQLF
-279 DTISEVTL
+279 ENLSQVTL
-287 HHEPNENFIS
+287 HQEPSENFIS
-297 NHWLNI
+297 NHWLTV
-303 IQLTSFEQREALR
+303 IQLASFEQREALR

-332 MHLQPLFQDSL
+332 MHLQPLFQDNL
-343 YFGDNLE
+343 YFGDDLA

-358 CLPSGSNLLEE
+358 CLPSGSNLSEE
-369 DLDYIKEALVS
+369 DKNCIKEAIEL
-380 FFKSVEA
+380 FFN

>member
-1 MVISKNSM
+1 M

-23 TEQTYIAQAF
+23 TELTYIAQAF

-48 ENRLADFLGEKSQ
+48 ENRLVDFLDQKSQ
-61 VVAFN
+61 VVALN

-98 NPVLYLGAT
+98 NPVLYLGAI
-107 PIFIGSEKE
+107 PVFIGSEKE
-116 TWNLCPIALEKAIL
+116 TWNLCPIALEEAIL

-135 GIQPKAILVV
+135 GIQPKAIVVV

-156 ISAISQKYNIPILE
+156 IITISKKYNIPILE

-177 STYYGKPCGTF
+177 SSYTNQPCGTF
-188 GDFGALSF
+188 GDFGVFSF
-196 NGNKIITTSGGG
+196 NGNKVITTSGGG
-208 SLICHSESD
+208 ALLCHSEAV
-217 KKKTIFLATQAKE
+217 KKKAVFLATQAKE
-230 DTVHYEHSQ
+230 DAVYYEHTQ
-239 VGYNYRMSNISA
+239 VGYNYRMSNVAA

-257 LEVLQNHLQLR
+257 LEVLSEHIQHRKQNH
-268 RQNHT
+268 H
-273 FYQQLF
+273 FYKQLF
-279 DTISEVTL
+279 ENLSQVTL
-287 HHEPNENFIS
+287 HQEPSENFIS
-297 NHWLNI
+297 NHWLTV
-303 IQLTSFEQREALR
+303 IQLASFEQREALR

-332 MHLQPLFQDSL
+332 MHLQPLFQDNL
-343 YFGDNLE
+343 YFGDDLA

-358 CLPSGSNLLEE
+358 CLPSGSNLSEE
-369 DLDYIKEALVS
+369 DKNCIKEAIEL
-380 FFKSVEA
+380 FFN